1 MRNTLNGHWN
11 SYDSIQT
18 ESGGRAFE
26 WRKTKNND
34 MKLPKIVIERK
45 LTTTGQPKNRISEKT
60 L

>member
-34 MKLPKIVIERK
+34 MKLK
-45 LTTTGQPKNRISEKT
+45 TKNRDRKKAPNNWT
-60 L
+60 A